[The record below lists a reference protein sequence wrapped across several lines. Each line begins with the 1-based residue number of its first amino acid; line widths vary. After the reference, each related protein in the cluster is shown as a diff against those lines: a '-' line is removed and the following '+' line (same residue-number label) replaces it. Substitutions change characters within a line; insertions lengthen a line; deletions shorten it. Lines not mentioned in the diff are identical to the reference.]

1 MRAKTAHP
9 QGRFPGEFSMSLESD
24 VIVDR
29 RRIRRKLTFWRVVAA
44 LVAIAAVVAVGVIA
58 TPGGR
63 ASLTTSGSIARV
75 NIEGLIRSDQE
86 RVAALERLEKSQAA
100 AVVVHINS
108 PGGTTA
114 GSEQLYDALARLKAK
129 KPLVVVVEGLAA
141 SGGYIAAIA
150 ADHIVAQQSSLV
162 GSIGVLFQFP
172 NFAELLK
179 TVGVKVEEVK
189 SSPLKAAPNGF
200 EPTSPEARAALDS
213 LVKDSYAWFRGLVK
227 ERRGMDDG
235 QLEKVADGRVF
246 TGRQAVDL
254 KLIDQLGDEK
264 TAIAW
269 LVAQKGVKADL
280 PVRDYK
286 LTPRFG
292 DLTFLRTAAAVTFDA
307 LGLSAVAR
315 RIEQTGVAQ
324 AADRLGLQGM
334 LALWQPAGSN

>member
-1 MRAKTAHP
+1 
-9 QGRFPGEFSMSLESD
+9 
-24 VIVDR
+24 V
-29 RRIRRKLTFWRVVAA
+29 
-44 LVAIAAVVAVGVIA
+44 IAA
-58 TPGGR
+58 PGGR
-63 ASLTTSGSIARV
+63 SGLTAAGSIARI

-86 RVAALERLEKSQAA
+86 RVEALERLEKSQAA
-100 AVVVHINS
+100 AVIVHINS

-114 GSEQLYDALARLKAK
+114 GSEQLYDALTRLKAK

-141 SGGYIAAIA
+141 SGGYITAIA
-150 ADHIVAQQSSLV
+150 ADHIIAQQSSLV

-172 NFAELLK
+172 NFSELLK

-227 ERRGMDDG
+227 ERRAMDDA

-264 TAIAW
+264 SAVAW

-292 DLTFLRTAAAVTFDA
+292 DLTFLRTAAAITFDA

-315 RIEQTGVAQ
+315 QIEQTGMAQ
-324 AADRLGLQGM
+324 AADRLGLEGM
-334 LALWQPAGSN
+334 LALWHPAGAN